1 MSYDIKVISGDL
13 VLQNGD
19 FRLVYDSEKLIQS
32 ILKIC
37 LTPAGSN
44 PLQPWYGSFIN
55 RSLIGSSLSSSITV
69 QIAQSQLQNALQ
81 NLMTLQQQQVKSFQ
95 TVSPDEQLNSIS
107 GISITRSASNLTQYN
122 VVVSVMNKGYKPI
135 TTSFTVST
143 I

>member
-95 TVSPDEQLNSIS
+95 TVSSDELLNSIS
-107 GISITRSASNLTQYN
+107 GISITRSSSNPTQYN
-122 VVVSVMNKGYKPI
+122 VIVSVMNKGFKPI
-135 TTSFTVST
+135 STAFTVST

>member
-1 MSYDIKVISGDL
+1 VSYDIKVINGDL
-13 VLQNGD
+13 VLQGGD

-44 PLQPWYGSFIN
+44 PLQPWFGSFIN

-95 TVSPDEQLNSIS
+95 TVTPDEQINSIS
-107 GISITRSASNLTQYN
+107 GISINRDASNPTQYN

-135 TTSFTVST
+135 STAFTVST

>member
-1 MSYDIKVISGDL
+1 LSYDIKVINGDL
-13 VLQNGD
+13 VLQGGD

-44 PLQPWYGSFIN
+44 PLQPWFGSFIN
-55 RSLIGSSLSSSITV
+55 RSLIGSSLASNITV

-95 TVSPDEQLNSIS
+95 TVTPDEQLNSIS
-107 GISITRSASNLTQYN
+107 GISINRDASNPTQYN
-122 VVVSVMNKGYKPI
+122 VVVSVMNKGFKPI
-135 TTSFTVST
+135 TTAFTVST

>member
-1 MSYDIKVISGDL
+1 LSYDIKVINGDL
-13 VLQNGD
+13 VLNSGD

-44 PLQPWYGSFIN
+44 PLQPWFGSFIN
-55 RSLIGSSLSSSITV
+55 RSLIGSSLASNITV

-95 TVSPDEQLNSIS
+95 SVSPDELLNSIS
-107 GISITRSASNLTQYN
+107 GISINRDTSNPTQYN
-122 VVVSVMNKGYKPI
+122 VVVSVMNKGFRPI

>member
-1 MSYDIKVISGDL
+1 VSYDIKVISGDL
-13 VLQNGD
+13 VLQGGD

-44 PLQPWYGSFIN
+44 ALQPWYGSFIN
-55 RSLIGSSLSSSITV
+55 RSLIGSSLASSITV

-95 TVSPDEQLNSIS
+95 TVSPDEQINSIS
-107 GISITRSASNLTQYN
+107 GINITRSTVNPTQYN
-122 VVVSVMNKGYKPI
+122 VVVSVMNKGYRPI
-135 TTSFTVST
+135 STAFTVST

>member
-1 MSYDIKVISGDL
+1 VSYDIKVINGDL
-13 VLQNGD
+13 VLQGGD

-44 PLQPWYGSFIN
+44 PLQPWFGSFIN

-95 TVSPDEQLNSIS
+95 TVTPDEQINSIS
-107 GISITRSASNLTQYN
+107 GISINRDASNPTQYN
-122 VVVSVMNKGYKPI
+122 VVVSVMNKGFRPI
-135 TTSFTVST
+135 STAFTVST

>member
-1 MSYDIKVISGDL
+1 LSYDIKVINGDL
-13 VLQNGD
+13 VLQGGD

-44 PLQPWYGSFIN
+44 PLQPWFGSFIN

-95 TVSPDEQLNSIS
+95 QVSPDELLNSIS
-107 GISITRSASNLTQYN
+107 GISITRSSSNPTLYN
-122 VVVSVMNKGYKPI
+122 VVVSVMNKGFKPI
-135 TTSFTVST
+135 TTAFTVST